1 MTKPLPELQ
10 DSLID
15 NATFHQYVDDL
26 HHAAKVLDVRLK
38 GHDAP
43 RAQDN
48 TIDLARGFVLFE
60 GKDVG
65 GMQIK
70 YLYEGLEWWDTLMWV
85 GENIRLIRIAHDWDA
100 YALEDS
106 E

>member
-1 MTKPLPELQ
+1 M
-10 DSLID
+10 
-15 NATFHQYVDDL
+15 
-26 HHAAKVLDVRLK
+26 
-38 GHDAP
+38 
-43 RAQDN
+43 
-48 TIDLARGFVLFE
+48 FE

-100 YALEDS
+100 YAL
-106 E
+106 

>member
-1 MTKPLPELQ
+1 MSKPLPELQ
-10 DSLID
+10 DSMID
-15 NATFHQYVDDL
+15 EATFRQYVDDL
-26 HHAAKVLDVRLK
+26 HHAAKILDVRLR
-38 GHDAP
+38 GHEAA

-100 YALEDS
+100 YALE
-106 E
+106 ENE